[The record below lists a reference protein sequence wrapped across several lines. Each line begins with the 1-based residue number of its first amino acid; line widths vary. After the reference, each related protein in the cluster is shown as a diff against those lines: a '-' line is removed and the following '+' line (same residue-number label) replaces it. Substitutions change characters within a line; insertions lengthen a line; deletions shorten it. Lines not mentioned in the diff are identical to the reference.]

1 MWRQIYTI
9 QYNVRYQRSMGT
21 LGRRMTQAALELQVE
36 FGFLP
41 NPSNNHLLSCACT
54 SKSRLS
60 LRQESLAH
68 MSARYMVLLFK
79 LLTTIKRGFSVFRC
93 IVYSRIYDNTC
104 TAVTI
109 VFVGNPG

>member
-1 MWRQIYTI
+1 MYVVA
-9 QYNVRYQRSMGT
+9 N
-21 LGRRMTQAALELQVE
+21 LGFIPRLKLTQAALQVELQVE

-104 TAVTI
+104 TAARVTI

>member
-1 MWRQIYTI
+1 MYVVA
-9 QYNVRYQRSMGT
+9 N
-21 LGRRMTQAALELQVE
+21 LGFIPRLKLTQAALELQ

-68 MSARYMVLLFK
+68 MSARYMGSTLQ
-79 LLTTIKRGFSVFRC
+79 TPDYYQARVFGVSMHC
-93 IVYSRIYDNTC
+93 LQ
-104 TAVTI
+104 
-109 VFVGNPG
+109 

>member
-1 MWRQIYTI
+1 MYVVA
-9 QYNVRYQRSMGT
+9 N
-21 LGRRMTQAALELQVE
+21 LGFIPRLKLRLTQAALELQVE

-68 MSARYMVLLFK
+68 MSARYMVLLCK

>member
-1 MWRQIYTI
+1 MCTRALTRNANMYVVA
-9 QYNVRYQRSMGT
+9 N
-21 LGRRMTQAALELQVE
+21 LGFIPRLKLTQAALELQVE

-68 MSARYMVLLFK
+68 MSAHYMVLLFK
-79 LLTTIKRGFSVFRC
+79 LLTTIKRGFSVF
-93 IVYSRIYDNTC
+93 
-104 TAVTI
+104 
-109 VFVGNPG
+109 